1 MKKSVLS
8 ILPNFIACMP
18 CCLRRKT
25 RVNTIPSMRTS
36 VSAPKFFAI
45 RILRD
50 FGYLLGDRSVPS
62 RGFWRTP
69 DLSSESA
76 CGVVLIECSGPEP
89 WVYNPRV
96 HGHALTGRGL
106 LARRWALG
114 GEKRSTE
121 MRLRRSLP
129 VGLFPP
135 HNRCKSPSIFTRRDL
150 Y

>member
-69 DLSSESA
+69 DLSSQSA

-89 WVYNPRV
+89 WVSNQKR
-96 HGHALTGRGL
+96 TGGPL
-106 LARRWALG
+106 LPLNLQLAEALG
-114 GEKRSTE
+114 S
-121 MRLRRSLP
+121 
-129 VGLFPP
+129 V
-135 HNRCKSPSIFTRRDL
+135 RDTIKTAHDAACRDCA
-150 Y
+150 